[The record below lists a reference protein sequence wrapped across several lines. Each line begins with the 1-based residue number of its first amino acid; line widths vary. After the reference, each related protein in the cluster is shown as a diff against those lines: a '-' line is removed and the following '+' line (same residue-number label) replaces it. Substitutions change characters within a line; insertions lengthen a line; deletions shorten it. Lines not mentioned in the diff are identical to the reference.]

1 MLAGAGPARMGYR
14 AVVLGHTPRQGHG
27 GCERWR
33 ALFNTGPRANLMP
46 FPASLSDSS
55 RPMRLELDDD
65 GRLLAGELG
74 EYDWKREQLT

>member
-1 MLAGAGPARMGYR
+1 
-14 AVVLGHTPRQGHG
+14 
-27 GCERWR
+27 
-33 ALFNTGPRANLMP
+33 MP